1 MSDQFTEV
9 ITVHDEWT
17 VDGEQFRLVYKGAG
31 PMELQT
37 INPHTND
44 IDWKPERDCYVHG
57 VLCSRLI
64 KNKKHTVKDAME
76 TLTQAFED
84 DPDYAHTWH
93 CNIAC
98 SVMDSGVDHEKSN
111 EAASR
116 FMKLAFG
123 VETKG

>member
-1 MSDQFTEV
+1 MKETFDEKIIV
-9 ITVHDEWT
+9 RDEWT
-17 VDGEQFRLVYKGAG
+17 DNGEPFRLVSKGAG

-37 INPHTND
+37 INPHITD
-44 IDWKPERDCYVHG
+44 TGWKPERDHYVHG
-57 VLCSRLI
+57 VLCSRI
-64 KNKKHTVKDAME
+64 IENKTNTVKDAMDV
-76 TLTQAFED
+76 LKKALLED
-84 DPDYAHTWH
+84 SDYAHSWH

-116 FMKLAFG
+116 FMKLAFD